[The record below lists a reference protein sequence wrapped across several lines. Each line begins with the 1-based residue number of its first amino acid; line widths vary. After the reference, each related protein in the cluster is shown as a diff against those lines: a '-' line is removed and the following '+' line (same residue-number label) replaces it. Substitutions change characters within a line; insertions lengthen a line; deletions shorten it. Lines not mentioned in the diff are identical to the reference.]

1 MEIQTVDGRVVNDA
15 GQVAVKYF
23 QPLDQD
29 LRVGKKTYYFRVK
42 KSISIAWID
51 AEDVDAVLNVVK
63 ECCGGNRMRVYKLE
77 HETHVKRWLN
87 WIE

>member
-1 MEIQTVDGRVVNDA
+1 MEFSTVGDRVVNDA

-23 QPLDQD
+23 QPLDQE
-29 LRVGKKTYYFRVK
+29 LRIGSKAYYFRVK

-51 AEDVDAVLNVVK
+51 AEDVEKVLNTVK

-87 WIE
+87 LIE

>member
-1 MEIQTVDGRVVNDA
+1 MEFSTVGDRVINDA

-23 QPLDQD
+23 QPLDQI
-29 LRVGKKTYYFRVK
+29 LEIRGKTYFFKVR

-51 AEDVDAVLNVVK
+51 AEDVDAVLNVTK
-63 ECCGGNRMRVYKLE
+63 ECCGGNRQKVFRLE

-87 WIE
+87 LIE